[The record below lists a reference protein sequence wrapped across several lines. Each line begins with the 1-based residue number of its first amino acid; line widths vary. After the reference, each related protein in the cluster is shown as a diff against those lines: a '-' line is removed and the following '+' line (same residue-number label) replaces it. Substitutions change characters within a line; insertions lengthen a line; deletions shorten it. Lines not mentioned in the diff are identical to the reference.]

1 MGVLG
6 LLCDVHQVL
15 EGVDV
20 LGGVAGL
27 GDQLLVVHHDGHV
40 AVVGCQIDVVA
51 HHADGGGGGDDV
63 VIEAVAHLAQ
73 VGQYAVLGE
82 LGHPGAVHHAQVIG
96 AGLVDGVQ
104 GDAGV
109 QGVELLQQHL
119 ELHVVLLGEGL
130 QHGLEGLAVGAA
142 PQDQGHLRGLAG
154 AGVPA
159 ALIGGG
165 GILPAAAGGQ
175 GQRHG
180 QRQDQSQHSFH
191 FVSSCSFLF
200 LQSRFGKGDLFCYS
214 LTAPLDSPE
223 IK

>member
-6 LLCDVHQVL
+6 LLGDVHQIG

-40 AVVGCQIDVVA
+40 AVVGRQVDVVV

-73 VGQYAVLGE
+73 IGQHAVLGE

-119 ELHVVLLGEGL
+119 ELHVVLLRERL

-142 PQDQGHLRGLAG
+142 PQDQGHLGGLAG
-154 AGVPA
+154 AALLAA
-159 ALIGGG
+159 ALSGRVV
-165 GILPAAAGGQ
+165 AAAGGQ

-180 QRQDQSQHSFH
+180 QRQDQGKQFLH
-191 FVSSCSFLF
+191 FFSSYSFLLVGCSAVVF
-200 LQSRFGKGDLFCYS
+200 VYFVTL
-214 LTAPLDSPE
+214 
-223 IK
+223 